1 MAASS
6 QTPGNILARDIVA
19 FTDEELDKFLAEHT
33 HEGGLAVLAI
43 ADHETLPES
52 FLQRLR

>member
-6 QTPGNILARDIVA
+6 QTPGRILARDILA
-19 FTDEELDKFLAEHT
+19 FTDEELDHYLAQHT
-33 HEGGLAVLAI
+33 HEGGTVLI
-43 ADHETLPES
+43 TVADYENLPES